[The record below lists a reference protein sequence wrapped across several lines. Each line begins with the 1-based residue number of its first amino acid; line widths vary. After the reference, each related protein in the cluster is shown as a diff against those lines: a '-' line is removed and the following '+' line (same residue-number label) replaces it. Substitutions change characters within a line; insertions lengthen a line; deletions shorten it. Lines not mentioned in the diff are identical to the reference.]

1 MKDNAKLPTKLL
13 LVLLVAIV
21 ASLAAPGSHAQVVQ
35 DAPAKKIKK
44 NDTFFQYSN
53 WRAFVNRVFDG
64 DLTVKQMVERGDI
77 GLGSYDFLDGEMIMV
92 DSVPYRIREDG
103 EVTVAKDDDQLVYV
117 NATHF
122 EADVSQTFKSVGN
135 YEEFRGRLNS
145 QLGSKNYFYAFRVNA
160 TFSNIKL
167 GGLNKQKKP
176 FDKGLDVLIPN
187 RPVFESEKVKG
198 TMIGFFCPDF
208 IGDINVAGYHF
219 HFISDDRKLG
229 GHVMEFESAT
239 DISVE
244 IDRMRSY
251 QFLLPATEEY
261 SKVDPKKE
269 FQYRKN

>member
-1 MKDNAKLPTKLL
+1 MTQGTKLPARLL
-13 LVLLVAIV
+13 CFLLIVVFGAVAV
-21 ASLAAPGSHAQVVQ
+21 TESHAQVVQ
-35 DAPAKKIKK
+35 DAPAKEIKK

-64 DLTVKQMVERGDI
+64 DLTVKQMLERGDI

-103 EVTVAKDDDQLVYV
+103 TVTVAKDDDQLVYI

-122 EADVSQTFKSVGN
+122 EADVSHTFASVGK
-135 YEEFRGRLNS
+135 YEEFRTRLNE
-145 QLGSKNYFYAFRVNA
+145 QLVSKNYFYAFRVNA
-160 TFSNIKL
+160 TFTNIKL

-176 FDKGLDVLIPN
+176 FNTGLDVLIPN

-198 TMIGFFCPDF
+198 TMIGFFCPEF

-229 GHVMEFESAT
+229 GHVMEFESAA
-239 DISVE
+239 DITIE
-244 IDRMRSY
+244 IDQMRNY

-261 SKVDPKKE
+261 SKVDPKQE